1 MYTFVKLSRTLNPSN
16 MKKYIILS
24 SFLFSAVSFAQESK
38 PQLEAVGELV
48 KTTYYFENGKI
59 QQQGFFKNGKLD
71 GVWRSYDANGNKLA
85 VATFNNGEK
94 TGKWF
99 FWTGTNLTEVDYTNS
114 RIASVKTWKQDAL
127 VNN

>member
-1 MYTFVKLSRTLNPSN
+1 

-24 SFLFSAVSFAQESK
+24 AILFSAVLFAQESK

-71 GVWRSYDANGNKLA
+71 GVWTSYDTNGNKLA
-85 VATFNNGEK
+85 VATYNNGEK

-99 FWTGTNLTEVDYTNS
+99 FWTGAKLTEVDYSNS

>member
-1 MYTFVKLSRTLNPSN
+1 

-24 SFLFSAVSFAQESK
+24 AFLFSAVLFAQESK

-71 GVWRSYDANGNKLA
+71 GVWTSYDANGNKLA
-85 VATFNNGEK
+85 VATYNNGEK

-99 FWTGTNLTEVDYTNS
+99 FWTGTNLTEVDYSNS
-114 RIASVKTWKQDAL
+114 RIAFVRTWKQDAL

>member
-1 MYTFVKLSRTLNPSN
+1 

-24 SFLFSAVSFAQESK
+24 AFLFSAVSFAQEIK

-71 GVWRSYDANGNKLA
+71 GVWTSYDANGNKLA

>member
-1 MYTFVKLSRTLNPSN
+1 

-24 SFLFSAVSFAQESK
+24 AFLFSAVSFAQEIK

-71 GVWRSYDANGNKLA
+71 GVWTSYDANGNKLA

-99 FWTGTNLTEVDYTNS
+99 FWTGTNLTEVDYSNS
-114 RIASVKTWKQDAL
+114 RIAFVRTWKQDAL

>member
-1 MYTFVKLSRTLNPSN
+1 

-24 SFLFSAVSFAQESK
+24 AILFAAVSFAQESK
-38 PQLEAVGELV
+38 LHLEVVGELV

-71 GVWRSYDANGNKLA
+71 GVWTSYDTNGNKLA
-85 VATFNNGEK
+85 VATYNNGEK

-99 FWTGTNLTEVDYTNS
+99 FWTGTNLTEVDYSNS
-114 RIASVKTWKQDAL
+114 RIATVRTWKQDAI